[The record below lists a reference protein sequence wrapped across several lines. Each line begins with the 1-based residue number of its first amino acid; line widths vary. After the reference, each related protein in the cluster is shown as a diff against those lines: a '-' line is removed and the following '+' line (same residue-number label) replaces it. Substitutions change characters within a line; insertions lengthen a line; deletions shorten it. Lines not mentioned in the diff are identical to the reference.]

1 MKKITLI
8 TTGIIFAVASSMAIA
23 QSEVKKSII
32 LNKSLNKGNA
42 TVAIGKD
49 NVAST
54 GSVNIKDSKV
64 KKSIIL
70 NKSLNKGNA
79 TVAIGKGNTAS
90 TGSVTIE

>member
-8 TTGIIFAVASSMAIA
+8 TTGIIFAAASSMAIA

>member
-1 MKKITLI
+1 MKKAIVI
-8 TTGIIFAVASSMAIA
+8 AMSAVVIMGSGAALAESK
-23 QSEVKKSII
+23 VNKSII
-32 LNKSLNKGNA
+32 LNKAINKGNT

-64 KKSIIL
+64 NKSIIL
-70 NKSLNKGNA
+70 NKSINKGNT

-90 TGSVTIE
+90 TGSVTVE